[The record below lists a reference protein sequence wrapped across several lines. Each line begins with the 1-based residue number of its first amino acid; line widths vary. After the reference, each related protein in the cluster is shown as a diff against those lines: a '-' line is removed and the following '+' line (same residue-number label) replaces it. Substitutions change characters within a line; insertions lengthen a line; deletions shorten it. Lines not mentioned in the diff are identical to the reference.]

1 MHKQSLLH
9 SLLIGGQ
16 TDVEFMAILKNAANV
31 EGSVLARN
39 DLHFS
44 GLGMKSIDEVVE
56 YQWRH
61 TF

>member
-1 MHKQSLLH
+1 MH

-16 TDVEFMAILKNAANV
+16 TDVEFMAILKNAANA

-56 YQWRH
+56 YQG
-61 TF
+61 